1 MDKFILNKK
10 VKPERKR
17 GEDGYRTFSIRI
29 KEETVEK
36 LDSIAKETG
45 RTRNEL
51 IGIFLKFAADNCMI
65 EEDGEP

>member
-1 MDKFILNKK
+1 MGELILEKK
-10 VKPERKR
+10 PALDRKR

-29 KEETVEK
+29 QEETVEK

-51 IGIFLKFAADNCMI
+51 IGTFLKFAVENCI
-65 EEDGEP
+65 IKENGET